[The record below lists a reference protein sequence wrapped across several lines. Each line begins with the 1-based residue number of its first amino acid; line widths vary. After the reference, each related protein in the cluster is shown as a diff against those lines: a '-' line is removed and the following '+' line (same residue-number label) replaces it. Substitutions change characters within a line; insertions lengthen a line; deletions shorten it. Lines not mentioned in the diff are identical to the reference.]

1 MTQARPLPFR
11 LPQHALAHFAQRT
24 PSATALSFPRSGG
37 SLTFAAWHARSDALA
52 RGLLD
57 LGVAPGTTIGLLA
70 ENRVE
75 WPVVQLACAKLGSMM
90 VPLNTHYRSEDL
102 GYALGQSRV
111 EVLFL
116 SRSFRSNAYL
126 EMAIA
131 LQPQLAHLARIVCL
145 DSATDVVSY
154 ADIVASGSDSKTA
167 LPEVSPNAPAS
178 LQYTSGTTG
187 FPKGAVLSHAA
198 MMRNGWNSFE
208 RLHATADDR
217 YTSIIPLFH
226 CAGCIFGILG
236 ALTHGARYV
245 GVPAFDPESMFEV
258 IATERCTLLT
268 GVPTSYLA
276 MLRHPAR
283 SLYDLSSLRAG
294 TCGGAD
300 CNVDVMK
307 QCAEAFP
314 IPGLAQVYGQTEC
327 GTIIA
332 LGEATDPERFDTCGF
347 PLDGLEVRATDIR
360 SRSPLPPS
368 ELGQL
373 EVRGVT
379 LMDGYFE
386 NPAATAETLDSEGWL
401 QTGDLGYVTA
411 EGRVVVAGG
420 RLRDMLIR
428 GGENIY
434 PVEIEN
440 TLARHPAVGEVAVLG
455 VPDDYYGEIPV
466 AVIRLRGDVSAAE
479 LGQHCGERIAR
490 YKVPAHYYVTE
501 TYPLTSSGKVR
512 KQELREWIRAGKLTA
527 LV

>member
-1 MTQARPLPFR
+1 MPARPPPFQ
-11 LPQHALAHFAQRT
+11 LPQDALAHFAATT
-24 PSATALSFPRSGG
+24 PSAIALSFPFSGG
-37 SLTFAAWHARSDALA
+37 ALSFAAWHAMSDALA
-52 RGLLD
+52 RGLMEA
-57 LGVAPGTTIGLLA
+57 GVAPGTTIGLLA

-102 GYALGQSRV
+102 AYALTQSRA
-111 EVLFL
+111 EVLIL
-116 SRSFRSNAYL
+116 SRAFRSNAYL
-126 EMAIA
+126 EMAQA
-131 LQPQLAHLARIVCL
+131 LQGRLPHLKMIVSL
-145 DSATDVVSY
+145 DP
-154 ADIVASGSDSKTA
+154 ASGA
-167 LPEVSPNAPAS
+167 LQYAELVARGESSRIPFPEVTPGAAAS

-208 RLHATADDR
+208 RLHAKAEDR

-245 GVPAFDPESMFEV
+245 GVPAFDPENMFKV
-258 IATERCTLLT
+258 IAGERCTLLT

-283 SLYDLSSLRAG
+283 GQYDLSSLRAG

-314 IPGLAQVYGQTEC
+314 MPGLAQVYGQTEC

-332 LGEATDPERFDTCGF
+332 LGDASDPERFETCGF
-347 PLDGLEVRATDIR
+347 PLDDLEVRATDTQTR
-360 SRSPLPPS
+360 APMAPG

-373 EVRGVT
+373 EVRGRT

-386 NPAATAETLDSEGWL
+386 NPTATADTIDAEGWL

-428 GGENIY
+428 VGENIY

-440 TLARHPAVGEVAVLG
+440 VLARHPAIEDVAVLG
-455 VPDDYYGEIPV
+455 VPDEFYGEVPV
-466 AVIRLRGDVSAAE
+466 AVVKLRGTAPPDE
-479 LGQHCGERIAR
+479 LSRFCGERIAR
-490 YKVPAHYYVTE
+490 YKVPARYYLTE
-501 TYPLTSSGKVR
+501 AYPLTSSGKVR
-512 KQELREWIRAGKLTA
+512 KQELREWIRAEKLSPLT
-527 LV
+527 

>member
-1 MTQARPLPFR
+1 MPARPLPFK
-11 LPQHALAHFAQRT
+11 LPQDALAHFAERT
-24 PSATALSFPRSGG
+24 PSAIALSFPLSGG
-37 SLTFAAWHARSDALA
+37 SLSFAAWHAQSDALA
-52 RGLLD
+52 RGLLA

-102 GYALGQSRV
+102 AYALRQSRA
-111 EVLFL
+111 EVLVL
-116 SRSFRSNAYL
+116 SKAFRSNAYL
-126 EMAIA
+126 DMALA
-131 LQPQLAHLARIVCL
+131 LKPSLPHLKQVICL
-145 DSATDVVSY
+145 DPAPGVTSY
-154 ADIVASGSDSKTA
+154 AELIASGSASTA
-167 LPEVSPNAPAS
+167 AFPMVLPGAAAS

-198 MMRNGWNSFE
+198 MMLNGWNSFE
-208 RLHATADDR
+208 RLHATAEDR

-245 GVPAFDPESMFEV
+245 GVPSFDPESMFKV
-258 IATERCTLLT
+258 IAGERCTLLT

-283 SLYDLSSLRAG
+283 GQYDLSSLRAG

-314 IPGLAQVYGQTEC
+314 MPGLAQVYGQTEC

-332 LGEATDPERFDTCGF
+332 LGDATDPERFDTCGF
-347 PLDGLEVRATDIR
+347 PLDDLEVRATDTR
-360 SRSPLPPS
+360 TRAPMAPG

-373 EVRGVT
+373 EVRGRT

-386 NPAATAETLDSEGWL
+386 NAQATADTIDTEGWL

-440 TLARHPAVGEVAVLG
+440 VLARHPAIGDIAVLG
-455 VPDDYYGEIPV
+455 VPDEFYGEVPV
-466 AVIRLRGDVSAAE
+466 AVVKLRDHAGAE
-479 LGQHCGERIAR
+479 ELSRYCGERIAR
-490 YKVPAHYYVTE
+490 YKVPARYYLTD

-512 KQELREWIRAGKLTA
+512 KQELREWIRAGKLSSLA
-527 LV
+527 